1 MSNTTWKTLSSGIKT
16 AITFGALAIIGLI
29 IALVVTLSKPE
40 LGALYTDLSQSDA
53 AAVVQELKESGINYQ
68 LSDNGQTVL
77 IDKAAINDTRLDL
90 SSKNT
95 LSKNDVGLEL
105 FKNADYG
112 MTEFAQ
118 RVNYQRAMQGELART
133 IMSLDAVK
141 FARVHLTIA
150 KQGLLISKKEPP
162 KASITLVTNDNLP
175 LSRGQVTGI
184 VSLVAASVKD
194 LNPENVTIINEKGE
208 LLNNFGDMNNA
219 DMTQSQFEKKQQL
232 EASIKEKISTLL
244 MEIYAMNNFSVSVD
258 ASLDFDKK
266 RQVNNKILNAKDKI
280 VASSKIQSASK
291 KVENAK
297 KPETLNSTKNNEIK
311 YLHGSSVEEIEY
323 AVGTIKRISVGVI
336 VPDTFKGIEELSEV
350 IAAAVGLDE
359 ARGDKLKL
367 IGLPLTK
374 TLADVKMDF
383 AAMESE
389 TDVAAEK
396 ATPVSTP
403 AETAKELVANNKA
416 PTEKALPFDLS
427 SSELAYALAGAG
439 LLILTLLGL
448 LLFAT
453 KKNKGGK
460 RLSEEQRRVAL
471 KEIDQWLKQAQ

>member
-1 MSNTTWKTLSSGIKT
+1 MSNTTWKTLSSGMKT
-16 AITFGALAIIGLI
+16 IITFGVLAIIALI
-29 IALVVTLSKPE
+29 VSLAMVLSKPE

-77 IDKAAINDTRLDL
+77 IDKSAINDTRLDL

-175 LSRGQVTGI
+175 LSRGQITGI

-194 LNPENVTIINEKGE
+194 LTTENVTIINEKGE
-208 LLNNFGDMNNA
+208 LLNNFGELGNV

-232 EASIKEKISTLL
+232 EASVKEKISTLL
-244 MEIYAMNNFSVSVD
+244 MDLYAMNNFSVSVD

-266 RQVNNKILNAKDKI
+266 REINNKVLNANDKI

-291 KVENAK
+291 KVENNK
-297 KPETLNSTKNNEIK
+297 KSDEINSTKNNEIK
-311 YLHGSSVEEIEY
+311 YLHGSSREEIDY
-323 AVGTIKRISVGVI
+323 AVGTVKRISVGVI
-336 VPDTFKGIEELSEV
+336 VPDSFKGIDELKEV
-350 IAAAVGLDE
+350 IAAAIGLDE

-367 IGLPLTK
+367 VGLPLNK
-374 TLADVKMDF
+374 TLADVNLQFEKMVAEEPVEAEKVSPTPTSD
-383 AAMESE
+383 AAVSNSKVSK
-389 TDVAAEK
+389 TDVERA
-396 ATPVSTP
+396 
-403 AETAKELVANNKA
+403 
-416 PTEKALPFDLS
+416 PFDLATKD
-427 SSELAYALAGAG
+427 LVN
-439 LLILTLLGL
+439 LLIGSGLFILALLAL
-448 LLFAT
+448 LLWNAR
-453 KKNKGGK
+453 KKTGAK
-460 RLSEEQRRVAL
+460 RLSEEQRQVAL